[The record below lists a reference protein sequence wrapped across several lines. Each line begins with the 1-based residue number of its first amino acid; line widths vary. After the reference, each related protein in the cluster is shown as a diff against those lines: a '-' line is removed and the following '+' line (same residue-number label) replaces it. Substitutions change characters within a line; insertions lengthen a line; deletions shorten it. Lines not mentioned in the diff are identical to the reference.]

1 MSLAVVRADRESGHV
16 PTTEGGADAVA
27 ELRAGRWERAAE
39 LFRSTVVATDDPH
52 AHEGLAQAAWWLD
65 DADTAL
71 GSREAAYRGF
81 RAAGDDRGAARA
93 AAALGYDSMLFGAG
107 VAVGRGWLAR
117 ASDLLG
123 ERVDVPE
130 AGWLAVRRAEVAL
143 NVDHD
148 AATALA
154 RATVATEVGRGS
166 ADADLV
172 VVGTALAGFAHV
184 RLGDLDAG
192 MALLDS
198 AAAAATAGDVD
209 DLMWMGK
216 ICCWLIGA
224 CHETHD
230 LGRASDWCARVE
242 EICVR
247 RDLAPLFAVCRTQY
261 ASVQL
266 ASGDTDGAE
275 STLVEVV
282 ARLERSRRLSRLD
295 AVAQLGEVR
304 RRQGRLVEAERLLAQ
319 AGYLPSAV
327 TSLARLR
334 LDQDDP
340 QRAWSTIAEV
350 LRTIPTTQLLD
361 RVDALAVA
369 VPAGLTSGHEPQAR
383 AAAEELRH
391 IADRIVTPAITA
403 HADAAAARVSG
414 RGSDVP
420 LWQDAVRRFH
430 LAGLVFDEADAR
442 LELARAL
449 HHNGDHAGAREEKA
463 RATAVLSPLRAA
475 ADRGGDGPLT
485 GRQVEVIRLIARGLN
500 NSEIAAELHLS
511 EHTVHRHVANIYTA
525 LDLGSRAAA
534 AAYAVGHGLE

>member
-1 MSLAVVRADRESGHV
+1 MLLAERESDRV
-16 PTTEGGADAVA
+16 RTTDDGADAVA
-27 ELRAGRWERAAE
+27 ELRAGRWVRAAE
-39 LFRSTVVATDDPH
+39 LFTALTAETDDPH

-65 DADTAL
+65 DAATAL
-71 GSREAAYRGF
+71 GAREAAYRGF

-117 ASDLLG
+117 SSDLLG

-130 AGWLAVRRAEVAL
+130 VGWLSVRRAEVAL

-148 AATALA
+148 AAVALGHATNA
-154 RATVATEVGRGS
+154 REVGRAT

-172 VVGTALAGFAHV
+172 VVAAALAGFAHV
-184 RLGDLDAG
+184 RLGDVDAG

-216 ICCWLIGA
+216 ICCWLISA
-224 CHETHD
+224 CQETHD

-242 EICVR
+242 EICLR

-261 ASVQL
+261 ASVL
-266 ASGDTDGAE
+266 HASGDSRGAE
-275 STLVEVV
+275 STLVEVL
-282 ARLERSRRLSRLD
+282 AGLERSRRLSRLD
-295 AVAQLGEVR
+295 AVSQLGEVR
-304 RRQGRLVEAERLLAQ
+304 RRQGRLVEAEQLLGQ
-319 AGYLPSAV
+319 AGYLPSAL
-327 TSLARLR
+327 TSLAQLR
-334 LDQDDP
+334 LDEGDP
-340 QRAWSTIAEV
+340 SRAWSTVAEL
-350 LRTIPTTQLLD
+350 LRRIPTTQLLD

-369 VPAGLTSGHEPQAR
+369 VPAALASGHELEAR
-383 AAAEELRH
+383 GAADELRR
-391 IADRIVTPAITA
+391 IADRVATSAITA
-403 HADAAAARVSG
+403 HADAAEARMSG
-414 RGSDVP
+414 PGDDVP

-430 LAGLVFDEADAR
+430 VAGLVFDEADAR
-442 LELARAL
+442 LELAEAL
-449 HHNGDHAGAREEKA
+449 HHGGDDAGAREEKA
-463 RATAVLSPLRAA
+463 RALAVLAPLRAR
-475 ADRGGDGPLT
+475 ADRSDAGPLT

-500 NSEIAAELHLS
+500 NSEIAAELQVS

-534 AAYAVGHGLE
+534 AAYAVGHGLGRGAP